1 MDLPNYAT
9 KADLNGATGADKSSL
24 AGKSDLVDLKTK
36 IGKKD
41 IDKKVSGLAK
51 KYDYNRNIAKNERKI
66 PNYDV
71 YTTTQEFNKLAKEDL
86 YAWLKEGSNKTR
98 HVEVV
103 FSNSPT

>member
-1 MDLPNYAT
+1 MDLTNYAT

-51 KYDYNRNIAKNERKI
+51 RYDYNRNIAKNERKI
-66 PNYDV
+66 PNHDV

-86 YAWLKEGSNKTR
+86 YA
-98 HVEVV
+98 
-103 FSNSPT
+103 

>member
-86 YAWLKEGSNKTR
+86 YA
-98 HVEVV
+98 
-103 FSNSPT
+103 

>member
-51 KYDYNRNIAKNERKI
+51 RYDYNRNIAKNERKI
-66 PNYDV
+66 PNHDV

-86 YAWLKEGSNKTR
+86 YA
-98 HVEVV
+98 
-103 FSNSPT
+103 

>member
-71 YTTTQEFNKLAKEDL
+71 YTTTQEFHKLAKEDL
-86 YAWLKEGSNKTR
+86 YA
-98 HVEVV
+98 
-103 FSNSPT
+103 